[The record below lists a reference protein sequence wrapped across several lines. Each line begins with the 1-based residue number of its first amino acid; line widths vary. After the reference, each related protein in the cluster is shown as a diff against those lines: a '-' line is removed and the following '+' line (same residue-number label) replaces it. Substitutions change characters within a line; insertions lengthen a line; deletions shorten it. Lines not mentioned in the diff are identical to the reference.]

1 MKRRFSPHRLSSMV
15 RRPDPYLQGSS
26 THSTASRSNCT
37 ALCNDS
43 QECRL
48 QVQDPKLQTLP
59 TQCRATRFKNLGVLR
74 RGCVRC
80 SYIDVLDYKASHNV
94 ILSESEE
101 PSYFK
106 FVQAFRVKYEREPL
120 PSRSA
125 VTNWEVAGCFA
136 SLNMTACLM
145 R

>member
-1 MKRRFSPHRLSSMV
+1 MKRRFSPRRLSSMA
-15 RRPDPYLQGSS
+15 RRLDPYLQGSS
-26 THSTASRSNCT
+26 TIQQRVDPVAPHYVMIAKNAASKSKTQNSKPCHPVSRN
-37 ALCNDS
+37 AL
-43 QECRL
+43 Q
-48 QVQDPKLQTLP
+48 
-59 TQCRATRFKNLGVLR
+59 NLGVLR

-136 SLNMTACLM
+136 SLNITACLM